1 MIVARGYL
9 QRVKATQSESLLFIA
24 SWVQLRPELD
34 AIVATGKTMRRL
46 VVPVAV
52 KRQIPRQVAEE
63 LEVIGGIGIETNAA
77 RIRDG
82 GKDRYC

>member
-1 MIVARGYL
+1 MS
-9 QRVKATQSESLLFIA
+9 QNQSESLLFIA
-24 SWVQLRPELD
+24 KGPAKARAA

-63 LEVIGGIGIETNAA
+63 LEVIGGIGIETDAA